1 MKKKY
6 KTNSW
11 RDLAI
16 IAYKAPSDSKIY
28 GTFDADITKVV
39 KYIARKRKEGIR
51 LTITHFVT
59 AALARTLY
67 EDIPD
72 INCFIRRGK
81 IVVRKDANVFISVS
95 VGEGKEMS
103 GLVIPKTQELSATEI
118 SKIITEGAAKKR
130 RGEESGAFAAK
141 GIISKIPRLL
151 RRPIFLFIKWWIVD
165 LGLYLPFLKIPPDPF
180 GSIML
185 TNIGTLGLTTGMPA
199 LFPIGKLPAVIAM
212 GKIEKKPVVIDDNI
226 KIRSIL
232 PLSGTFDHRIVDG
245 AQAGALAKGAVRRLQ
260 KPEELN
266 ITNKPD
272 YSG

>member
-1 MKKKY
+1 MKKLH

-28 GTFDADITKVV
+28 GTFDADVTEVV
-39 KYIARKRKEGIR
+39 KYIEKKRKEGIR

-81 IVVRKDANVFISVS
+81 VVMREDANVFIAVS

-118 SKIITEGAAKKR
+118 SKIITEGAVKKR
-130 RGEESGAFAAK
+130 KGKESGVFAAK
-141 GIISKIPRLL
+141 DIISKIPHLL
-151 RRPIFLFIKWWIVD
+151 RRPVFLFIKWWIVD
-165 LGLYLPFLKIPPDPF
+165 LGLYMPFLKIPPDPF

-185 TNIGTLGLTTGMPA
+185 TNIGTLGLTTGMVA

-212 GKIEKKPVVIDDNI
+212 GKIEKKPVVIDDEI

-232 PLSGTFDHRIVDG
+232 PLTGTLDHRIVDG
-245 AQAGALAKGAVRRLQ
+245 AQAGVLAKGAIGRLQ

-266 ITNKPD
+266 KPNRAD